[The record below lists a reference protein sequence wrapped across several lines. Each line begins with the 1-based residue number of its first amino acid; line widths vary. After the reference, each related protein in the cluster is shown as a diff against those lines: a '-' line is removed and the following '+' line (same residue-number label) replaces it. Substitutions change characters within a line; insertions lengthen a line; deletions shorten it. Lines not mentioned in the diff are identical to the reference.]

1 MMRRLVSVMRHRDRG
16 SSGLVTAA
24 VILPLLLAAGLVWD
38 ASIKL
43 SAGRT
48 AQTIAQE
55 AARVGAQRLTPN
67 AIQGA
72 TPDVEPGAAVAAAQ
86 DYLAAV
92 GATGSAAVDGDSV
105 TVTVTKSWQP
115 QFLPGGGSVTATATV
130 RTDRG

>member
-1 MMRRLVSVMRHRDRG
+1 MKRALTRLIRGRDRG
-16 SSGLVTAA
+16 SSGLVIAA

-43 SAGRT
+43 SAART

-72 TPDVEPGAAVAAAQ
+72 APDVDAGAAVAAAQ
-86 DYLAAV
+86 SYLSAV
-92 GATGSAAVDGDSV
+92 GSTGSVAVDGDSV

>member
-1 MMRRLVSVMRHRDRG
+1 MTLIMRLLRHRDRG
-16 SSGLVTAA
+16 SSGLVIAA
-24 VILPLLLAAGLVWD
+24 VILPLLLAGGLVWD

-55 AARVGAQRLTPN
+55 AARVGGQRLTPN
-67 AIQGA
+67 AIQGSA
-72 TPDVEPGAAVAAAQ
+72 PDVDAGAAVAAAQ
-86 DYLAAV
+86 SYLAAAGV
-92 GATGSAAVDGDSV
+92 SGSAAVDGASI